1 MWGERGCIF
10 PNVPHAH
17 KPVQRS
23 ASETLTPAPQSY
35 GCTDKQ
41 LKRLQ
46 RVCGIREGA
55 RPLDRQYLFN
65 VYTHPSSSYKGA
77 ATSAAAGLQNPSL
90 RTRTSAIPLS

>member
-1 MWGERGCIF
+1 MVTEA
-10 PNVPHAH
+10 PPHVHA
-17 KPVQRS
+17 PAERS
-23 ASETLTPAPQSY
+23 AAPALQSY

-77 ATSAAAGLQNPSL
+77 AMTAAVSVELCCISMRMHTSTLP
-90 RTRTSAIPLS
+90 

>member
-1 MWGERGCIF
+1 MHTNRY
-10 PNVPHAH
+10 
-17 KPVQRS
+17 S
-23 ASETLTPAPQSY
+23 AFGPLTPTPQSY

-77 ATSAAAGLQNPSL
+77 AAATIAAGVQVLQSERGPCQHLVVIFS
-90 RTRTSAIPLS
+90 RGSRS

>member
-1 MWGERGCIF
+1 MLSPSPQIAQHSVF
-10 PNVPHAH
+10 DTP
-17 KPVQRS
+17 
-23 ASETLTPAPQSY
+23 TPALQSY

-77 ATSAAAGLQNPSL
+77 AAAAAAAG
-90 RTRTSAIPLS
+90 PLVLLPRW